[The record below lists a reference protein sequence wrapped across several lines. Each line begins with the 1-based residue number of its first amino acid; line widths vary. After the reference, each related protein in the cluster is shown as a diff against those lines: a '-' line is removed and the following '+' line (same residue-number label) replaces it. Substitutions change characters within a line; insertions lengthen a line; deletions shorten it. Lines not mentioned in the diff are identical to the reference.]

1 MIVDTNVVISAFDRG
16 ATDHAQC
23 LSLLF
28 RLAEER
34 QLFANE
40 IIFAELSGRFDSVA
54 AVEKA
59 FASLRLDMVRLSL
72 EECHRAGQ
80 AFREYRRRKGSRNT
94 ILPDFLIGAQAEL
107 RGWPLLTRDR
117 KGFESYFPT
126 VELIDPSKVP
136 ND

>member
-1 MIVDTNVVISAFDRG
+1 VIVDTNVIISAFDQG
-16 ATDHAQC
+16 ATDHARCQ
-23 LSLLF
+23 SILF

-34 QLFANE
+34 QLFTNE

-54 AVEKA
+54 AVEMA
-59 FASLRLDMVRLSL
+59 FENLRLKLVRLSL
-72 EECHRAGQ
+72 DECHRAGQ
-80 AFREYRRRKGSRNT
+80 AFREYRRRKGSRST

-107 RGWPLLTRDR
+107 QGWPLLTRDR

-126 VELIDPSKVP
+126 VELIDPHKVP